1 MTAPMIALEGVRE
14 NNLKNIDVKLPRH
27 AVVAVVGVSGSGK
40 SSLLFRAI
48 AAESAARHEAI
59 TTTATRKAFAR
70 RPDVDQITGLP
81 YCMTVSQRAIHR
93 SPRSTIATFTGI
105 HDAVRSLVIDSGEVW
120 CKCGIVPSPT
130 PEILMDFLI
139 GEHSGCEVEVGAV
152 IARSRAAGLRDE
164 IDKLRKK
171 GFDSVLVQTDDR
183 EPRRERRLEGLK
195 SLNREH
201 RNTLTVSLGL
211 QRVERRSKDA
221 LRSLIE
227 SAIEEGQGDVYFRN
241 NVRKTTDSFELD
253 TGLTWPCPICHS
265 LYPRPTT
272 SLLSF
277 NSDPCRSGRCSDCDG
292 VGTVQS
298 VAPELLVP
306 DSGLSIDEGCFALI
320 RERGSYKHLAIRE
333 DVMRGLCAEHKQ
345 KSSLPFASLSQEL
358 RNELLYG
365 AGKRRVRPL
374 DIRGRDSG
382 AKVLYHGLIPTLQ
395 KLAAAEGPAGEYA
408 RSYVTSVRCKTC
420 DGTRF
425 DRDRVD
431 CYRYRKRPFTK
442 ILSETALSARDY
454 FQNTPKN
461 VSVDE
466 RRVWSLLRGT
476 LEALVRSG
484 LGYVHLDRST
494 STLSGGE
501 LQRLKIAG
509 SLCSGMANCCY
520 VLDEPSLGL
529 HAIDNHGLIETI
541 TELRDLG
548 NTILLADHDP
558 DFRRDADLI
567 IELGPGGGSRGGE
580 VVFVGNNH
588 SRGRLPDEPAKICRQ
603 RAKARDVS
611 VRVRGCT
618 ANNLHGIDVE
628 FPLGGLV
635 CLTGV
640 SGSGKSSFAHHVLF
654 PAVTAFLQSGRK
666 SGPTWNGLQGA
677 DKIHAISRVGQ
688 QAIGAS
694 ATSLV
699 VTYLGIYDRIR
710 DLFAQA
716 EVAQARGY
724 TPAHFSFNRPEGR
737 CPVCAGRA
745 TVAAGDRS
753 FDRLECPACGGSRFL
768 EAILDVRHCDLSIG
782 DALNLAIDNA
792 IDVFKADEE
801 LMMPLR
807 LMQEIGLGH
816 LTLGRPTTTLSGGEA
831 QRLKLAFALSQLG
844 GHPEGLLFI
853 LDEPTAGLHR
863 SDVQGLIGSFD
874 RIIDGGKNTLLV
886 IEHDL
891 DVIGIAD
898 HIVDFGPGAG
908 DQGGRVVYA
917 GPPRGAIR
925 VRNSRTGEALRIR
938 STSGTKKTSSTTQEA
953 SYPQGLQASYSIPTE
968 FAERNARFLQRT
980 RNDDVDDTQGEEQA
994 ELLAPTYCL
1003 TGGPGEFPLG
1013 NRTVLENLRLSELMF
1028 KAIGS
1033 CACWPT
1039 SEGVI
1044 WAPDVTKTL
1053 GIDSGEYLVAF
1064 SPVTALL
1071 ESRRATRSALRSA
1084 LQQALER
1091 GFTDC
1096 VDARSTVF
1104 QIRDVLSNG
1113 ISETDVF
1120 ATRVVAGTIEG
1131 KSKNSK
1137 AVLSQAMEAG
1147 GGWVTLYRTN
1157 LRARKWAVEVAA
1169 ELTDRPLNVQSRL
1182 VGKRRCVPGT
1192 FDRRGEGAC
1201 PFCGGTGTLPSF
1213 DLKLLF
1219 ADRSKAP
1226 FQRAFFKPSCEALL
1240 KAISG
1245 RSTATLRFFD
1255 EEGLASLVDARSRWS
1270 TEDWGMLCYGFPWG
1284 RFLIAG
1290 RSGAK
1295 NIDYYEWEGV
1305 IPLVLGRLHLSKS
1318 RSWASEIESSKSLT
1332 SCFSC
1337 GGTGFDWLVR
1347 GYRMGNLPVAEWLT
1361 ERTHAELLRF
1371 LGDNCKPATCRGLLR
1386 PLEQLVSIGLGHVRL
1401 GDNCGDL
1408 AEDERRRLRSLA
1420 VCQLGFAEG
1429 TYCIKQSCGGEKVLE
1444 SETKY
1449 LRQAARDRRIIALAD
1464 AAEES

>member
-1 MTAPMIALEGVRE
+1 MTAPTIALEGVRE
-14 NNLKNIDVKLPRH
+14 NNLKNIDLKLPRH

-59 TTTATRKAFAR
+59 TTTATRKAFVR

-105 HDAVRSLVIDSGEVW
+105 HDAVRLLIINSGEVY
-120 CKCGIVPSPT
+120 CECGIVPTPT
-130 PEILMDFLI
+130 PVILADYLLA
-139 GEHSGCEVEVGAV
+139 EHSGYGVEVGAV
-152 IARSRAAGLRDE
+152 LARSRAAGLCDE

-171 GFDSVLVQTDDR
+171 GFVSVLVQTEDG
-183 EPRRERRLEGLK
+183 ESRRERRLEGLK

-201 RNTLTVSLGL
+201 RNTLTVLLGL
-211 QRVERRSKDA
+211 QRVERQSKEA
-221 LRSLIE
+221 IRSLIE
-227 SAIEEGQGDVYFRN
+227 RAMAEGSGDVYFRKN
-241 NVRKTTDSFELD
+241 GRNTTDFFELD
-253 TGLTWPCPICHS
+253 TGITWPCPICHS
-265 LYPRPTT
+265 LCPLPTT

-277 NSDPCRSGRCSDCDG
+277 NSDPSRSGRCSDCDG

-298 VAPELLVP
+298 VEPELLVP
-306 DSGLSIDEGCFALI
+306 DPRLSIDQGCFALI
-320 RERGSYKHLAIRE
+320 RERGSFKHLSIRE
-333 DVMRGLCAEHKQ
+333 DVMRGLFAEHKQ
-345 KSSLPFASLSQEL
+345 KTSLPFASLSREL

-365 AGKRRVRPL
+365 VGKRRVRPL
-374 DIRGRDSG
+374 DIRGGNSG
-382 AKVLYHGLIPTLQ
+382 AKVIYHGLIPTLQ
-395 KLAAAEGPAGEYA
+395 KVAVTESPAGEYA
-408 RSYVTSVRCKTC
+408 RSYVTSVICKTC

-425 DRDRVD
+425 DRKRVD
-431 CYRYRKRPFTK
+431 SYRYRKRPFTE

-454 FQNTPKN
+454 FQNTAKN
-461 VSVDE
+461 VGVDE
-466 RRVWSLLRGT
+466 RRVRSLLCGT

-484 LGYVHLDRST
+484 LGYVNLDRST

-520 VLDEPSLGL
+520 ILDEPSLGL
-529 HAIDNHGLIETI
+529 HAIDNLGLIATI

-580 VVFVGNNH
+580 VVFVGNNQ
-588 SRGRLPDEPAKICRQ
+588 SRSRLPDELAKIR
-603 RAKARDVS
+603 RLPAKARGAS

-618 ANNLHGIDVE
+618 ANNLKGIDIE

-640 SGSGKSSFAHHVLF
+640 SGSGKSSFAHQVLF
-654 PAVTAFLQSGRK
+654 PAVTAFLQGRRK
-666 SGPTWNGLQGA
+666 SGPTWNGIQGA
-677 DKIHAISRVGQ
+677 DQIRSISRVGQ

-694 ATSLV
+694 VTSLV

-716 EVAQARGY
+716 EASRARGY

-737 CPVCAGRA
+737 CPVCTGRA
-745 TVAAGDRS
+745 SVAAGDRS
-753 FDRLECPACGGSRFL
+753 FDRVECPACGGSRFL
-768 EAILDVRHCDLSIG
+768 EAILDVRHFDFSIG
-782 DALNLAIDNA
+782 DVLNLAIDKA
-792 IDVFKADEE
+792 IDVFKAEPE
-801 LMMPLR
+801 LLIPLR
-807 LMQEIGLGH
+807 LMHEIGLGH

-844 GHPEGLLFI
+844 GHPEGLVFI

-863 SDVQGLIGSFD
+863 SDVQALIGSFD

-891 DVIGIAD
+891 DVIGVAD

-908 DQGGRVVYA
+908 DHGGRVVYS
-917 GPPRGAIR
+917 GPPNGAIG
-925 VRNSRTGEALRIR
+925 VRNSQTGEALRIR
-938 STSGTKKTSSTTQEA
+938 SASSTKQTL
-953 SYPQGLQASYSIPTE
+953 SSTKGPCYPQGLQT
-968 FAERNARFLQRT
+968 AERFPQGFTERNTRFLQRT
-980 RNDDVDDTQGEEQA
+980 RNEDVVDTPEEEKA
-994 ELLAPTYCL
+994 ELLAPTYRL
-1003 TGGPGEFPLG
+1003 TGGPGQFPLG
-1013 NRTVLENLRLSELMF
+1013 NRTVSENLRLSELML

-1033 CACWPT
+1033 LAYW
-1039 SEGVI
+1039 SSDENVI
-1044 WAPDVTKTL
+1044 WAPDVTKSL

-1071 ESRRATRSALRSA
+1071 ESRRATRSALSSA
-1084 LQQALER
+1084 LLQALER
-1091 GFTDC
+1091 GFTKC
-1096 VDARSTVF
+1096 VDARGMVL

-1113 ISETDVF
+1113 ISKTDVF
-1120 ATRVVAGTIEG
+1120 ATRIVAGTIED
-1131 KSKNSK
+1131 KSKSSK

-1157 LRARKWAVEVAA
+1157 PRGRKGALEIAA
-1169 ELTDRPLNVQSRL
+1169 ELIDRPLNPQSRL

-1192 FDRRGEGAC
+1192 FDYRGAGAC
-1201 PFCGGTGTLPSF
+1201 PFCGGTGTLPSV

-1219 ADRSKAP
+1219 DDRSKAP
-1226 FQRAFFKPSCEALL
+1226 FERAFFQPGCEALL

-1245 RSTATLRFFD
+1245 RSTAALRFLD
-1255 EEGLASLVDARSRWS
+1255 EEGLASLVDARSRWN
-1270 TEDWGMLCYGFPWG
+1270 TEDWGMLCCGFPWG
-1284 RFLIAG
+1284 RFLIKG
-1290 RSGAK
+1290 RSGVK
-1295 NIDYYEWEGV
+1295 NIDYHEWEGI
-1305 IPLVLGRLHLSKS
+1305 IPLVLSRLHLSKS
-1318 RSWASEIESSKSLT
+1318 RSWASQIESSKSMT

-1337 GGTGFDWLVR
+1337 CGTGFNWLVR
-1347 GYRMGNLPVAEWLT
+1347 GYRMGDLSVAEWLT

-1371 LGDNCKPATCRGLLR
+1371 LGENGKPATCRGLLR
-1386 PLEQLVSIGLGHVRL
+1386 PLEQLVSFGLGHVRL
-1401 GDNCGDL
+1401 GDTCDDL
-1408 AEDERRRLRSLA
+1408 QEDDRRRLRSLA
-1420 VCQLGFAEG
+1420 VGQLGFAEG
-1429 TYCIKQSCGGEKVLE
+1429 TYCIKQSCDGEKVLE
-1444 SETKY
+1444 FEAKY
-1449 LRQAARDRRIIALAD
+1449 LRQAASDRRIIVLAD
-1464 AAEES
+1464 VAEES